1 HLWPGL
7 ARADQDPGGHDRAR
21 VHRGCRAHPRAGHQR
36 RSVDNPCIR
45 LRHRSGRARG
55 RHGCAVSRSH
65 RRHGQ
70 QLRHHPLRGG
80 RHRWPRLDPRRG
92 RRRLPGGPRRGLRP
106 GLRADL
112 RAGCH
117 LPVDGGGRPLPARW
131 TLRKG
136 RDRMTQPLKTS
147 DTSDTP
153 ETSGGPKD
161 PAVPGTSGG
170 PAGPGSR
177 AALFAGRRRSSM
189 RWIML
194 AVGLVTALAL
204 PWFVYPPV
212 AMDIAA
218 WALFAISVDL
228 LLGYTGLLSFG
239 HAAFWGSSAYATG
252 LIATHWGLP
261 FPVAILGGMLFAMAI
276 AVPIGYL
283 SVRRTG
289 IYFAMVT
296 LAFAQ
301 MIYFIANQLSD
312 LTGGENG
319 LQGIPKSF
327 FGIESVETD
336 SFYFYYAAIGLILL
350 GIWAAWRVVHSPF
363 GRVLVAIRD
372 NPARARALGYD
383 VDRYKV
389 IVFVLSAGLAGLAG
403 GVFAIS
409 HGFASLQEL
418 DWTTSGKVV
427 LITVLGGIGTLWGP
441 VLGAA
446 VVTMLEDWLASS
458 GFEGTGIILGS
469 IFVVIVL
476 LFRHGIWG
484 TARDL
489 LQRLPNRRRD
499 RMH

>member
-1 HLWPGL
+1 MT
-7 ARADQDPGGHDRAR
+7 
-21 VHRGCRAHPRAGHQR
+21 
-36 RSVDNPCIR
+36 
-45 LRHRSGRARG
+45 
-55 RHGCAVSRSH
+55 
-65 RRHGQ
+65 
-70 QLRHHPLRGG
+70 
-80 RHRWPRLDPRRG
+80 
-92 RRRLPGGPRRGLRP
+92 GPSTNTP
-106 GLRADL
+106 
-112 RAGCH
+112 
-117 LPVDGGGRPLPARW
+117 
-131 TLRKG
+131 
-136 RDRMTQPLKTS
+136 
-147 DTSDTP
+147 DTS
-153 ETSGGPKD
+153 EVAA
-161 PAVPGTSGG
+161 PAP
-170 PAGPGSR
+170 
-177 AALFAGRRRSSM
+177 LLAGRRRGPL

-194 AVGLVTALAL
+194 AVGLVAALSL
-204 PWFVYPPV
+204 PWFIYPPV

-239 HAAFWGSSAYATG
+239 HAAFWGSSAYVTG
-252 LIATHWGLP
+252 LIAIHWGLP
-261 FPVAILGGMLFAMAI
+261 FPVAILAGMLFAMAI

-301 MIYFIANQLSD
+301 MIYFIANQFSG

-319 LQGIPKSF
+319 LQAIPKSF

-350 GIWAAWRVVHSPF
+350 GAWAAWRIVHSPF

-383 VDRYKV
+383 VDRYK
-389 IVFVLSAGLAGLAG
+389 IIAFVLSAGLAGLAG
-403 GVFAIS
+403 GVFAMS
-409 HGFASLQEL
+409 HGFASLEEL
-418 DWTTSGKVV
+418 NWTTSGKVV
-427 LITVLGGIGTLWGP
+427 LITVLGGIGTLWGGP
-441 VLGAA
+441 VGAT
-446 VVTMLEDWLASS
+446 VVVMLEDKLASS

-489 LQRLPNRRRD
+489 LQRRMGGRRD
-499 RMH
+499 RGH